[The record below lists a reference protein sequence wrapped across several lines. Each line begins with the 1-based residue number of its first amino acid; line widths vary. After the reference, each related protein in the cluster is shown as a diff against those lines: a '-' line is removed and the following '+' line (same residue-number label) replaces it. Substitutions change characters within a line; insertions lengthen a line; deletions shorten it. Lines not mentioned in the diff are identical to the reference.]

1 MSGKQAKNNRGSIR
15 LKDQSNLLSALLI
28 LIGLVWLIIAWMMPT
43 TVSTGYSIVGGE
55 LIRPTEVHNIGLQDD
70 RRNHIMLSVACIFL
84 GVLVLIL
91 SKAGSIQNNR
101 ASLPK
106 LVADAP
112 HPRSLSN
119 ADYKLWLI
127 DRYGIVKSDVL
138 GSFVCGG
145 KEFRTAD
152 EAIEHADHLESL
164 DTREMV
170 AASAN
175 PPPKETHS
183 VSSDLTLGTLER
195 IRRTV
200 RPHIWTVL
208 VISLLGGG
216 ATALFYF
223 FITTKEAP
231 EDRTPAPD
239 AVSTM
244 PVSQVSEV
252 APPPK
257 IPPQPLPSPTS
268 VVSSAW
274 LIGWWAEDGF
284 CEGDAG
290 QSFLRGGSWG
300 RWGVNGSWSLTG
312 NRLRIE
318 ERELVADTES
328 GGPETLEPPRLIS
341 GEITK
346 ADKNSFEFKTTSG
359 VTRFERC
366 LD

>member
-1 MSGKQAKNNRGSIR
+1 MSDKQAKTNRGSFR
-15 LKDQSNLLSALLI
+15 LKDQSHLLSALLI
-28 LIGLVWLIIAWMMPT
+28 VGGLTWLVIAWLMPT

-70 RRNHIMLSVACIFL
+70 RRNHITLSVACIFL

-91 SKAGSIQNNR
+91 SKAGSFQNNR
-101 ASLPK
+101 ASPPK
-106 LVADAP
+106 LGADAP
-112 HPRSLSN
+112 SPRSLSN

-152 EAIEHADHLESL
+152 EAIEYADQL
-164 DTREMV
+164 DSSDAREMFTD
-170 AASAN
+170 STN
-175 PPPKETHS
+175 GHSEQTHS
-183 VSSDLTLGTLER
+183 GSSDLTLGKFDRL
-195 IRRTV
+195 RRTV
-200 RPHIWTVL
+200 RRHIWAVL
-208 VISLLGGG
+208 VIALLGGG
-216 ATALFYF
+216 AAALFSF
-223 FITTKEAP
+223 FTTTKDAP
-231 EDRTPAPD
+231 EDQTPAPD

-244 PVSQVSEV
+244 PVPQVIEV
-252 APPPK
+252 APQPK

-290 QSFLRGGSWG
+290 QSFLREGSWG

-318 ERELVADTES
+318 ERELIADTES
-328 GGPETLEPPRLIS
+328 GGPETLDPPRLIS

-346 ADKNSFEFKTTSG
+346 ADKNSFVFKTTSG
-359 VTRFERC
+359 ITRFERC